1 MEFSILE
8 RVQLLGITA
17 GLEGNLTTL
26 RIIRDFRS
34 TLSFSEAELAALNFQ
49 HEGEQIK
56 WNPVVGP
63 KAVEV
68 GPALKAA
75 VAGAFKKLE
84 QRESLTLDLLPLY
97 ERFIES

>member
-1 MEFSILE
+1 MEFNVPE
-8 RVQLLGITA
+8 RLQLLGVTA

-26 RIIRDFRS
+26 RIVRDFRS
-34 TLSFSEAELAALNFQ
+34 ALSFSEVELAFLDFQ

-56 WNPVVGP
+56 WNPAVGP
-63 KAVEV
+63 KAIEV

-75 VAGAFKKLE
+75 VASAFKKLE
-84 QRESLTLDLLPLY
+84 QREALTLDLLPLY